1 MIVCICHR
9 RLFQTLKNVL
19 YNGLCLTDLERLW
32 VKYLEG
38 CACGCRYQCA
48 HTCTRTC
55 PCCLAVELSIIS
67 SACYIRSIAIYLL
80 FLCNSAES
88 VCGSHLVL
96 LIFLFHLAAYS
107 SPTALPVSHL
117 YFVLCRVMLPVLLS
131 KWDWSRIVI

>member
-1 MIVCICHR
+1 MLAENQSPPGKENKWPEAQRTVISLRDSHGASVSKLNPRNLASSCYNLLLVR
-9 RLFQTLKNVL
+9 TLL
-19 YNGLCLTDLERLW
+19 G
-32 VKYLEG
+32 
-38 CACGCRYQCA
+38 Q
-48 HTCTRTC
+48 
-55 PCCLAVELSIIS
+55 SIIS

-131 KWDWSRIVI
+131 KWD